1 MAWCQH
7 KLFAL
12 SVHLWSSVFLF
23 FVCSVFGGF
32 GGPSVDG
39 QCEEHSED
47 SWFQDS
53 VDFAIFSLF
62 FSWMLRSLLSSVGH
76 APAYSRIDIFCRL
89 HLVNK
94 CCFIGVQNCVWHWS
108 WMCAYMDGMVSV
120 VGLSGS
126 CHLAILSSPECVKHL
141 SYLDLMVQRDWTTG
155 RKTGYFST
163 QKMDK

>member
-1 MAWCQH
+1 MSTQIVCF
-7 KLFAL
+7 KCTSL
-12 SVHLWSSVFLF
+12 VFSF
-23 FVCSVFGGF
+23 FVFCLFCFWGVWGPFSRWAVWGAQWGF
-32 GGPSVDG
+32 LVSG
-39 QCEEHSED
+39 QC
-47 SWFQDS
+47 WFCH
-53 VDFAIFSLF
+53 FFSL